1 MLASFPP
8 VPDAGASWALFLD
21 VDGTL
26 VDIAERPDKVIVDG
40 GLPNIL
46 RRLRQFLGGATAL
59 VSGRSLASLDD
70 LIGTAGLDAAG
81 CHGAELR
88 IRGREIVAVST
99 AENLGMLA
107 NQIIA
112 RVSGIPGML
121 VEPKPHSIALHYRD
135 STLSADEV
143 HDIVSSAIG
152 KGERGLRIIMGKKVA
167 EILPAAAGKGVAI
180 ARFMTE
186 SPYRGR
192 RAVFVGDDATDEEGF
207 AVVNQLGGISVYVG
221 VEETTSAH
229 YRISASADVLSW
241 LEGPV
246 IGALER
252 LAETVAK

>member
-1 MLASFPP
+1 
-8 VPDAGASWALFLD
+8 
-21 VDGTL
+21 
-26 VDIAERPDKVIVDG
+26 
-40 GLPNIL
+40 
-46 RRLRQFLGGATAL
+46 
-59 VSGRSLASLDD
+59 
-70 LIGTAGLDAAG
+70 
-81 CHGAELR
+81 
-88 IRGREIVAVST
+88 
-99 AENLGMLA
+99 
-107 NQIIA
+107 
-112 RVSGIPGML
+112 
-121 VEPKPHSIALHYRD
+121 
-135 STLSADEV
+135 
-143 HDIVSSAIG
+143 
-152 KGERGLRIIMGKKVA
+152 MGKKVA